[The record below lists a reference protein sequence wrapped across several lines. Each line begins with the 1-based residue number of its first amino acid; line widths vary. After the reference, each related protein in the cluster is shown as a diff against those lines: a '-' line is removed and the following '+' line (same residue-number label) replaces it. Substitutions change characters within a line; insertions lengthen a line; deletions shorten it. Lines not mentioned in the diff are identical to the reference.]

1 MRKENLFYN
10 FRREHKVM
18 RPTDKKLATE
28 EDSSEEDSSEEVPA
42 SQARAFILISKSC
55 LLSPIIVFAT
65 SQMPV

>member
-28 EDSSEEDSSEEVPA
+28 EDSSEEDE
-42 SQARAFILISKSC
+42 SC